1 MKLKSPKL
9 KKIIAVLAAA
19 AALTSLLGASGTSL
33 AASDSIVLAIDPGH
47 GGTEIGTAMNG
58 VGEKEYTLR
67 LAQLLKKKLE
77 AKGGFKVCLT
87 RTGDSTMEVYERGVY
102 ANSVNADALI
112 SLHFDG
118 SANASEHG
126 VTVYTS
132 VISSCAMTALGSS
145 VSSALSNATG
155 LANNGIRQRSDTGGY
170 YWNFERQW
178 DIKDPSLGVLSDYY
192 GIPTWAAKF
201 GIPSMIIEHGFMSNA
216 GDRTILSKGGTLE
229 KMAQAEADVLASYY
243 LGHTHTYSAARVD
256 YPSNCM
262 YRGKQSEH
270 CKICGHRRNV
280 TNIAA
285 SPDNHYWVQTSY
297 VPAKCGQDGRI
308 TYTCRITDN
317 LIDKGCKMETHKK
330 VTVLPAPSQHNYREA
345 ERVEATHTVDGYV
358 AYECSNCGNRF
369 KDILKA
375 EGHTWEYVSY
385 TEPACTETGGK
396 LYRCNVCGGEYTET
410 EAATGHKWG
419 DSEKTVPATCT
430 ESGSRQAK
438 CTVCGFE
445 LYEELAPLG
454 HDESACIT
462 ADPTCTENGSVKG
475 NCARCKAEI
484 DRELPAKG
492 HSFEETVVKEAT
504 CTEAGEVRRVCKNCK
519 AEETEDTSP
528 TGHSFLPTSYLAPT
542 CTEDGKSELVCS
554 GCGAVFS
561 APVPSAGHNFRDGE
575 IIKRAGLFTAGKSR
589 LTCSE
594 CGVTKEVKIASV
606 LPAAV
611 LPFAVFALLASA
623 AAVLVLLR
631 SRKNRSGRP
640 HATAPEAEIYEVTF
654 TEADGSSAAETAEI
668 IGADN
673 ADQSKTAENAET
685 NGNTENADNTHI
697 THTAESAESTE
708 KLSEAG
714 ETEHGAAD
722 NVQDITAAPSPDTEP
737 ASEPFLK

>member
-9 KKIIAVLAAA
+9 RKIIAALAAA
-19 AALTSLLGASGTSL
+19 AALTALLGASGASF
-33 AASDSIVLAIDPGH
+33 AASDDIVLAIDPGH
-47 GGTEIGTAMNG
+47 GGTSIGTAMNG

-118 SANASEHG
+118 SANTSEHG

-132 VISSCAMTALGSS
+132 VISSYAMTTLGAS
-145 VSSALSNATG
+145 VTSALSKATG
-155 LANNGIRQRSDTGGY
+155 LANNGVRRRSDTAGY

-178 DIKDPSLGVLSDYY
+178 DIKDPSLGVMSDYY

-216 GDRTILSKGGTLE
+216 GDRAILSKGDTLE

-243 LGHTHTYSAARVD
+243 LGHTHTYTAARVD

-345 ERVEATHTVDGYV
+345 ERVEAIHTVDGYV

-385 TEPACTETGGK
+385 TAPACTETGGK

-445 LYEELAPLG
+445 LYEEIAPLG

-492 HSFEETVVKEAT
+492 HSFEETVVKEAA

-561 APVPSAGHNFRDGE
+561 APVPPAGHNFRDGE

-594 CGVTKEVKIASV
+594 CGVTEEVKIASV

-623 AAVLVLLR
+623 AAVLVLFR

-654 TEADGSSAAETAEI
+654 TEADGSFAAETAEI

-673 ADQSKTAENAET
+673 ADQSETAENAET

-722 NVQDITAAPSPDTEP
+722 NVQDIMAAPSPDTEP